1 MNTKTL
7 LYILKRIAMA
17 VLTVWVVITV
27 TFFVTRAVPGGPFM
41 GEKAI
46 TEAAQAALEAKYG
59 LDKPVMEQYFT
70 YLSDVLT
77 RLDFGPSLKMRGL
90 MVIDVI
96 ADGLKTSV
104 KLGVI
109 AAFTALGIGVV
120 LGSVAALRRNT
131 ILDKCIM
138 VITTA
143 FVSMPS
149 FIMGTLLLLCFAVI
163 LPIFPANG
171 STTEGLVLPIVTL
184 SLYPM
189 AYITRLTR
197 SSMLDVL
204 GQDYIRTARAKGVAP
219 VKIIFGHAL
228 KNSLI
233 PVITYFGPSL
243 KMRGRMV
250 IDVIA
255 DGLKTSVK
263 LGVIAAFTA
272 LGIGVVLGSV
282 AALRRNTILDKCIM
296 VITTAFVSMPSF
308 IMGTLLLL
316 CFAVIFPI
324 FPANGSTT
332 EGLVLPIITLS
343 LYPMAYITRLT
354 RSSMLD
360 VLGQDY
366 IRTARA
372 KGVAP
377 VKIIFGHALK
387 NSLIPV
393 ITYFGPMLAY
403 IVTGSLVV
411 EQIFAVPGI
420 GRAFVSSITNRDY
433 PMIMGTT
440 IVLACLIVIMN
451 LVSDILYK
459 VVDPRI
465 TLE

>member
-1 MNTKTL
+1 MNSKTL
-7 LYILKRIAMA
+7 MYILKRIALA
-17 VLTVWVVITV
+17 ILTVWVVITV

-41 GEKAI
+41 GEKAVS
-46 TEAAQAALEAKYG
+46 EAAQAALEAKYG

-70 YLSDVLT
+70 YLKDIVT
-77 RLDFGPSLKMRGL
+77 KLDFGPSLKLRGR
-90 MVIDVI
+90 MVMDVI
-96 ADGLKTSV
+96 ADGMKTSV
-104 KLGVI
+104 KLGVV
-109 AAFTALGIGVV
+109 AAFLALGCGIV
-120 LGSVAALRRNT
+120 LGSVAALRRNSL
-131 ILDKCIM
+131 LDKIIM
-138 VITTA
+138 IIVTA

-149 FIMGTLLLLCFAVI
+149 FIMGTLLLLAFAVLI
-163 LPIFPANG
+163 PIFPANG
-171 STTEGLVLPIVTL
+171 ST
-184 SLYPM
+184 
-189 AYITRLTR
+189 A
-197 SSMLDVL
+197 
-204 GQDYIRTARAKGVAP
+204 
-219 VKIIFGHAL
+219 
-228 KNSLI
+228 
-233 PVITYFGPSL
+233 
-243 KMRGRMV
+243 
-250 IDVIA
+250 
-255 DGLKTSVK
+255 
-263 LGVIAAFTA
+263 
-272 LGIGVVLGSV
+272 
-282 AALRRNTILDKCIM
+282 
-296 VITTAFVSMPSF
+296 
-308 IMGTLLLL
+308 
-316 CFAVIFPI
+316 
-324 FPANGSTT
+324 

-377 VKIIFGHALK
+377 MKIIFGHALK

-433 PMIMGTT
+433 PLIMGTT
-440 IVLACLIVIMN
+440 IVLACLIVVMN